1 MERIEELENR
11 NKQLDTE
18 LKFARNSIRELREY
32 IGERAKA
39 DLAHVNYSEKVN
51 WEEEAELYLAGV
63 SNEAR
68 GRGWDPRRKW
78 CCSRASFNCNR
89 SFV

>member
-1 MERIEELENR
+1 MARIEELENR

-18 LKFARNSIRELREY
+18 LKFARKINTELREY

-39 DLAHVNYSEKVN
+39 DLAHINYSEKVN

-63 SNEAR
+63 SDEAR
-68 GRGWDPRRKW
+68 GRGWEHCGKRR
-78 CCSRASFNCNR
+78 CSSASFKL
-89 SFV
+89 